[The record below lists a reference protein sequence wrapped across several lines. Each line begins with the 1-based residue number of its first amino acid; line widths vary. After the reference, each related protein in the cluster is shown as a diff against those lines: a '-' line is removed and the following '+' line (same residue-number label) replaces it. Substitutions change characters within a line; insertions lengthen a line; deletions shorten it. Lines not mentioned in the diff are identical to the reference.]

1 MKVKNLVLSSAVAVG
16 ALTFAGQANASAKE
30 INVHK
35 GDTLYQLGKD
45 YDVSVNALKEANN
58 RTSDTIYA
66 GENLQ
71 LPGQGEEVKG
81 ASASNSSSADLSADD
96 KDLMA
101 RLVNAEAKGEP
112 HEGKVAVASVILNRV
127 ASDKFP
133 DTVRDVIYEKGQFT
147 PVSNGEINEPATK
160 DAKNAVKE
168 AAKDQSVSKG
178 SLYFF
183 NPDSAS
189 SSFLDGKETT
199 EKIGNHIF
207 AK

>member
-1 MKVKNLVLSSAVAVG
+1 MKMKNLVLSSAVAVG

-30 INVHK
+30 INIHK

-45 YDVSVNALKEANN
+45 YNVSVSALKEANN
-58 RTSDTIYA
+58 RTSDMIYA
-66 GENLQ
+66 GESLK

-81 ASASNSSSADLSADD
+81 ASTSAANLSGDD
-96 KDLMA
+96 KDLLA

-133 DTVRDVIYEKGQFT
+133 DTIKDVIYEKGQFT
-147 PVSNGEINEPATK
+147 PVSNGAINEQATD
-160 DAKNAVKE
+160 DAKNAVDE
-168 AAKDQSVSKG
+168 AASDQSSAKG
-178 SLYFF
+178 ALYFF

-199 EKIGNHIF
+199 EKIGHHVF